1 MTLRRKQV
9 KIINAYEEN
18 EEEKVNEWGVTIN
31 LFSHQKNSIKKMEFL
46 EENRIRNYTNNELSC
61 IIDSNFGI
69 LNDKVGSG
77 KTLTCISLLSREI
90 NREGFISESSEKEF
104 VDTHSVFGSS
114 ICMIKK
120 TSVKKVKFI
129 PINIIVV
136 PNSIIYQ
143 WRHELLKSNLKFKII
158 TTNAHIKT
166 LEEYISKI
174 NVIVVTKT
182 LYNTFVHEFDKQ
194 NKEVCIK
201 RLICDEYAS
210 KGSFNQIT
218 ADFYWLIT
226 ATIPQIYDF
235 KTTELRYNFVKQWL
249 ASSGIKTNTRYSYC
263 LNFDHVLVKNSEEEI
278 NTSFLVAKVENLLYI
293 AKSKNELIFNLG
305 VDMKDEVKRMIA
317 ADDIKGA
324 IEAIGGNIE
333 KDSLLKVIIKKEE
346 DKLKEIEASI
356 TYHETLSQNE
366 KKQEQIN
373 KLETAK
379 KRLNAIK
386 ERIERDENE
395 GECPLC
401 CIEYVD
407 KCLVECCKN
416 IMCGRCVTKIIKT
429 NKSCP
434 FCRGTIDMK
443 NMIVSSKEELKKK
456 KEKKNIK
463 TKTKSE
469 YIVDIIKKKPNG
481 KFIIFSEFSNT
492 YDVITES
499 LKSTGLKYSEVK
511 GTTVVKNNILEKFKN
526 GDLNIIF
533 LNGRNDGAGINLPQT
548 TDIILYHKVTSSGLE
563 TQLIGRALR
572 LGRTSDL
579 KVHRLM
585 YEQEYKIQEDENGIN
600 YLYEQVYESDSDEDD
615 EKENNQ
621 EQIESD
627 YQLALRLQNEQN

>member
-9 KIINAYEEN
+9 KIVNAFEEN

-46 EENRIRNYTNNELSC
+46 EENRIRNYTNNEISC
-61 IIDSNFGI
+61 IVDSNFGI

-77 KTLTCISLLSREI
+77 KTLTCISVLSREI
-90 NREGFISESSEKEF
+90 NREGFVSEPSQKDF
-104 VDTHSVFGSS
+104 VDTQSVCGSS
-114 ICMIKK
+114 ICMIKN
-120 TSVKKVKFI
+120 TTIKKVHYI

-158 TTNAHIKT
+158 TTNAHIKS
-166 LEEYISKI
+166 LEEYISKV
-174 NVIVVTKT
+174 NVIVITKT
-182 LYNTFVHEFDKQ
+182 LYNNFVYHFHNEKG
-194 NKEVCIK
+194 KVCVK

-210 KGSFNQIT
+210 KGSFDQIT

-249 ASSGIKTNTRYSYC
+249 ASSGIKLNTRYSYC

-278 NTSFLVAKVENLLYI
+278 NTSFLVAKVENLLYV
-293 AKSKNELIFNLG
+293 ATSKNELILNLG
-305 VDMKDEVKRMIA
+305 VDIKVEVKRMIA

-333 KDSLLKVIIKKEE
+333 KDSLLKVIIRKEE
-346 DKLKEIEASI
+346 DKLREIEASI
-356 TYHETLSQNE
+356 TYHETLSQYD
-366 KKQEQIN
+366 KKEEQIN
-373 KLETAK
+373 KLELAK

-416 IMCGRCVTKIIKT
+416 IMCGKCVTKIIKT

-434 FCRGTIDMK
+434 FCRGTIDMNK
-443 NMIVSSKEELKKK
+443 MIVSSKEEIKKK
-456 KEKKNIK
+456 KEKKPIK
-463 TKTKSE
+463 SKSKSE
-469 YIVDIIKKKPNG
+469 YIVDIIKKKPKG
-481 KFIIFSEFSNT
+481 KFIIFSEFNNT
-492 YDVITES
+492 YDVITDA
-499 LKSTGLKYSEVK
+499 LKLTGLKYSEVR
-511 GTTVVKNNILEKFKN
+511 GTTVAKNNILEKFKN

-548 TDIILYHKVTSSGLE
+548 TDIILYHKATSTGLE

-585 YEQEYKIQEDENGIN
+585 YQHEYNLEEDENGIN
-600 YLYEQVYESDSDEDD
+600 YLYERVEDEDD
-615 EKENNQ
+615 EEEEKNQ
-621 EQIESD
+621 IDSD
-627 YQLALRLQNEQN
+627 YELALRLQNEEN